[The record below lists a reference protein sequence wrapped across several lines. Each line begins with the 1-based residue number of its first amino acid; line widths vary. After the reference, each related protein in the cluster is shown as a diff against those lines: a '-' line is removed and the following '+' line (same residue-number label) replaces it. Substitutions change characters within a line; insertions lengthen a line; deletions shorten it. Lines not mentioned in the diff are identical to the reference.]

1 VQEEFKRTFSSGKGK
16 QTVKPPRNDKK
27 IMKTIAKAPRMG
39 TRNLA
44 FQKPKSD
51 STKKAPVKPKKVVA
65 GKRNRYS
72 LDFYFKRTCYRTML
86 AFYKD
91 CLKPHLKECRRVKE
105 QTHVLRVIGEKF
117 CQEYQPGLI
126 TALDTKAK

>member
-1 VQEEFKRTFSSGKGK
+1 
-16 QTVKPPRNDKK
+16 
-27 IMKTIAKAPRMG
+27 MKTIAKPPRTG

-105 QTHVLRVIGEKF
+105 QAHVLSVIGEKF
-117 CQEYQPGLI
+117 CQDYQPSL
-126 TALDTKAK
+126 LDRLDKKAK

>member
-1 VQEEFKRTFSSGKGK
+1 
-16 QTVKPPRNDKK
+16 
-27 IMKTIAKAPRMG
+27 MG

-51 STKKAPVKPKKVVA
+51 STKKAPDKPNKVVA
-65 GKRNRYS
+65 GNRNRYS

-91 CLKPHLKECRRVKE
+91 CLKPHLKECLRVKE
-105 QTHVLRVIGEKF
+105 QAHVLSVIGEKF
-117 CQEYQPGLI
+117 CQDYQPSL
-126 TALDTKAK
+126 LDRLDKKAK